1 MSLKRKL
8 WSQLRG
14 ILPRKFFFTPL
25 AYLFLDHIEP
35 YLYMDNWSSLPFN
48 GQSRRMRV
56 ISDISQRLDVGAV
69 IETGTFLGSST
80 PYLAGFFRCK
90 TYTIEIDQFNAER
103 AQKRFDQNH
112 KNLDIEMRLGDSAI
126 KIVELLGLIDPRK
139 VVFAYL
145 DAHWL
150 DAIPTKAEIQ
160 ALLDWGGQWIA
171 VVDDFK
177 VPGDS
182 GYKFDSYGQTIIG
195 LEIIPNDSNLEV
207 WVPKE
212 SSALESGVRSGTGY
226 IFSDKSIRLKLGE
239 FSTEMVQ
246 LR

>member
-1 MSLKRKL
+1 
-8 WSQLRG
+8 
-14 ILPRKFFFTPL
+14 
-25 AYLFLDHIEP
+25 
-35 YLYMDNWSSLPFN
+35 MDNWSSLPFN

-80 PYLAGFFRCK
+80 PYLAGFFGCK

-150 DAIPTKAEIQ
+150 DAIPTQAEIQ

-177 VPGDS
+177 VMEFIKPIYRREKPNPKLHVVCCD
-182 GYKFDSYGQTIIG
+182 YRVFKINHIQYDNGQDV
-195 LEIIPNDSNLEV
+195 LSRQFLNLF
-207 WVPKE
+207 VPCMKSE
-212 SSALESGVRSGTGY
+212 NKTTGMRRS
-226 IFSDKSIRLKLGE
+226 
-239 FSTEMVQ
+239 
-246 LR
+246 